1 MYILYGIRMYKYGLH
16 IYIDITM
23 TYQENQEYT
32 VYSHVF
38 TNFLKMIICCV
49 ALRCWERTPAS
60 RSTETN
66 QRPLPQ
72 RLLVVD
78 LMVSYSRQKRFFGW
92 RMDLIQCLRC
102 WFFFFQISL
111 DSTIQ
116 PLQICFLLTIGWSII
131 TWPYTKNN
139 RVFFLQTFARLLKS
153 WPTWCL
159 DCRTEPPSACMWDER
174 PWDRLR

>member
-23 TYQENQEYT
+23 TYQGNQEYT

-38 TNFLKMIICCV
+38 TNFFKMIICCV

-78 LMVSYSRQKRFFGW
+78 LMVSYLRQKRFFGW

-102 WFFFFQISL
+102 WFFFANFTWFNH
-111 DSTIQ
+111 STSSDLLFTYHWVKYNHVALHQKRPCFFSPEICKAIKELTNMA
-116 PLQICFLLTIGWSII
+116 PWLQNWT
-131 TWPYTKNN
+131 
-139 RVFFLQTFARLLKS
+139 TFGMHVR
-153 WPTWCL
+153 WTTM
-159 DCRTEPPSACMWDER
+159 R
-174 PWDRLR
+174 